1 MLRISLAQEL
11 ANIAVQSAAN
21 PLAAITFGAA
31 SISQY
36 TIMAALALARYA
48 GSVSAIDKQKFALG
62 GLVHGKSHAQGGETF
77 AVGGRLAELEGGEAV
92 INKKSTAMFGN
103 TLSAMN
109 QAGGGV
115 SFSSPNLGGS
125 KQLVDYNKLGAVIGR
140 NTNAKINSGKALIA
154 FKICFVILLTAPA
167 ATLWAAK
174 NEIGKLKKA
183 PITVPAHA
191 IKSDSKTLGM
201 ILSKAS

>member
-1 MLRISLAQEL
+1 MTPKINSLIL
-11 ANIAVQSAAN
+11 DPPDDFIASRGPSSIPSITSDDNLPNVPIECIPKASVPVKAPN
-21 PLAAITFGAA
+21 P
-31 SISQY
+31 
-36 TIMAALALARYA
+36 
-48 GSVSAIDKQKFALG
+48 
-62 GLVHGKSHAQGGETF
+62 
-77 AVGGRLAELEGGEAV
+77 
-92 INKKSTAMFGN
+92 
-103 TLSAMN
+103 
-109 QAGGGV
+109 
-115 SFSSPNLGGS
+115 
-125 KQLVDYNKLGAVIGR
+125 VIGR